1 MKKEGA
7 FLKLNMKSILWKI
20 LIPVYIFFL
29 VFFGTVYVTVDIITD
44 NRDALKKMKQVQISQ
59 IGLASELKLNVVQVQ
74 QWLTDISA
82 TRAAEGFDDGFDE
95 AASHAAKVREI
106 VTELKSLDAGNSAE
120 FDKILSDFESYYQ
133 VGIQM
138 AEAYIAY
145 GPSGGNAMME
155 SFDSVAEQIN
165 NRVDTFVVQAGSDV
179 EAVIDR
185 MSQLSVRSIII
196 AYIAMILG
204 IVLIIVVRIVLGKR
218 LMRPVRIIRNAADEL
233 REGKLD
239 AEILYSSEDEMGEL
253 AEDLRITFATLKEYI
268 ADISRMLDIVGKGDL
283 TTEIKADFKGDFIH
297 IGNSIVHLTE
307 NLRNTISSINEAA
320 DIVADGATQISSG
333 TMELS
338 KGAEEQ
344 AVLVGGLT
352 ENINIVAEQT
362 AGDTENAARAVE
374 ISQQAGKEL
383 EISNSSMKEMLNAME
398 EINRQ
403 SSEISKVIKAIEDI
417 AFQTNILALN
427 AAVEAA
433 RAGAAGKGFA
443 VVADEVRNLAAK
455 SSEAANSTTE
465 LINSSAQAVEQGV
478 RISGET
484 AKTLMAVR
492 ESTAKIVEAIN
503 NISESTEVQNNAF
516 IEIRSSVEQ
525 ISSVVQST
533 VSGAEEDAAATEEM
547 SGQAQNLKKLVSQF
561 KI

>member
-120 FDKILSDFESYYQ
+120 LDKILSDFESYYQ